1 MKIGL
6 EMLLNLKY
14 YLTVFSLLPTFR
26 KVEKS
31 FALATGK
38 KTDLSVLFTFS
49 GFRLPASGFRLG

>member
-14 YLTVFSLLPTFR
+14 YLTVFSLLPTLR

-31 FALATGK
+31 FALAKGK
-38 KTDLSVLFTFS
+38 K
-49 GFRLPASGFRLG
+49 